1 MVLFFGFKSGAF
13 PVHIRVTKPLAYH
26 AASVGRKKKK
36 KMKRRG
42 DSEARRGNPKFRT
55 SQRLYIE
62 WTRRLPYRSAPVGL
76 CHSLFFSALAA
87 AWNHHLP
94 PSARCGGSAARG
106 GASGWHNAI
115 LTDCQSLTE
124 AGL

>member
-42 DSEARRGNPKFRT
+42 DSEARRESEIQNQPAVI
-55 SQRLYIE
+55 Y
-62 WTRRLPYRSAPVGL
+62 
-76 CHSLFFSALAA
+76 
-87 AWNHHLP
+87 
-94 PSARCGGSAARG
+94 
-106 GASGWHNAI
+106 
-115 LTDCQSLTE
+115 
-124 AGL
+124 